1 MSLTVWCSVFIQR
14 LRVNSYNTHHT
25 WTHDVCIRTHRQWF
39 KAQGIMGGVTLY
51 PGGLSVC
58 SCVITPH
65 SVCQVLCGDT
75 FSLLDRCWASV
86 SSLDHSTSSPVLHIL
101 HSLLSFAHFLSFSS
115 LLPAFLPPLFFFI
128 HFSFVFF
135 SSPLLFSLFLS
146 SSSVFTSPH
155 SFFFRAV
162 QSVTGNV
169 GRVKRKRETCNKG
182 FSGIHHFSSRAKGS
196 IVSSTVCCL
205 QCQVLSYKL

>member
-1 MSLTVWCSVFIQR
+1 MRVTVWLSVFIQR

-115 LLPAFLPPLFFFI
+115 LLPALLPSLFLLFAFLL
-128 HFSFVFF
+128 F
-135 SSPLLFSLFLS
+135 SSPLLS
-146 SSSVFTSPH
+146 SSLCSYLYPLSLLLSIPFFQSSDECDRKCRENKEKERDMQQSVFWSS
-155 SFFFRAV
+155 SFF
-162 QSVTGNV
+162 QPS
-169 GRVKRKRETCNKG
+169 
-182 FSGIHHFSSRAKGS
+182 
-196 IVSSTVCCL
+196 
-205 QCQVLSYKL
+205 